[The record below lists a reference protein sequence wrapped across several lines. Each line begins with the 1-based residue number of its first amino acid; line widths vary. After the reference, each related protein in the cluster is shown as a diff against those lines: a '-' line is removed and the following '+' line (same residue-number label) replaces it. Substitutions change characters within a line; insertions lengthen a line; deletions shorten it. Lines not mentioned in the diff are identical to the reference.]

1 MAATFHLHICSMTSD
16 FYEGE
21 CVSLTL
27 PLSDG
32 ELGLLAN
39 HSPVSAAIVPGAL
52 RFRLPDGSVMK
63 ATVGH
68 GLARFAENVALVLL
82 EQVEGKV

>member
-1 MAATFHLHICSMTSD
+1 MAAAFHLHICSMAGD

-32 ELGLLAN
+32 ELGVLAN
-39 HSPVSAAIVPGAL
+39 HSPVSAVVVPGAL
-52 RFRLPDGSVMK
+52 RCRLPDGSVLS
-63 ATVGH
+63 AAVGH
-68 GLARFAENVALVLL
+68 GLARFAKNEALVLL
-82 EQVEGKV
+82 EQIEAK

>member
-1 MAATFHLHICSMTSD
+1 MAKSFHAHICSMTED

-32 ELGLLAN
+32 ELGLLAH
-39 HSPVSAAIVPGAL
+39 HSPVSAALVPGAL
-52 RFRLPDGSVMK
+52 RCRLPDGSVIS
-63 ATVGH
+63 AAVGH
-68 GLARFAENVALVLL
+68 GLARFAENDALVLL
-82 EQVEGKV
+82 EQIDNQ

>member
-1 MAATFHLHICSMTSD
+1 MTND

-32 ELGLLAN
+32 ELGVLAN
-39 HSPVSAAIVPGAL
+39 HRPLSAAVVPGAL
-52 RFRLPDGSVMK
+52 RFRLPDGSVIR

-68 GLARFAENVALVLL
+68 GIARFAGNDALVLL
-82 EQVEGKV
+82 ESIESVS

>member
-1 MAATFHLHICSMTSD
+1 MAAAFHLHICSMTSD

-32 ELGLLAN
+32 EIGLLAN
-39 HSPVSAAIVPGAL
+39 HSPVSAAVVPGAL
-52 RFRLPDGSVMK
+52 RCRLPDGSEIK
-63 ATVGH
+63 ASVGH
-68 GLARFAENVALVLL
+68 GLARFAENDALVLL
-82 EQVEGKV
+82 ERIEAN

>member
-1 MAATFHLHICSMTSD
+1 MAASFHLHICSMTQD
-16 FYEGE
+16 FYDGA

-52 RFRLPDGSVMK
+52 RCRLPDGSAIE
-63 ATVGH
+63 ATVGP
-68 GLARFAENVALVLL
+68 GLERFAENDALVL
-82 EQVEGKV
+82 VERIEAK